1 MFLSN
6 PQPFTAAVTHK
17 SYFNHSMQ
25 KAASAYEAREKIC
38 GKASCMACSRAE
50 ITAQL
55 QVRGPR
61 GRETLPAQAKQE
73 DDSDLPRE
81 KARKIPE
88 RMWKTGT
95 ESLLNFCS
103 NQFRLPSERFLPCHR

>member
-1 MFLSN
+1 MRAARKGGVGNKKNLPKKVFGNNSTRELVFLSN

-55 QVRGPR
+55 QARGPR
-61 GRETLPAQAKQE
+61 GRETLPVQAKEQ
-73 DDSDLPRE
+73 DDRDPPRE
-81 KARKIPE
+81 KARKNI
-88 RMWKTGT
+88 
-95 ESLLNFCS
+95 
-103 NQFRLPSERFLPCHR
+103 